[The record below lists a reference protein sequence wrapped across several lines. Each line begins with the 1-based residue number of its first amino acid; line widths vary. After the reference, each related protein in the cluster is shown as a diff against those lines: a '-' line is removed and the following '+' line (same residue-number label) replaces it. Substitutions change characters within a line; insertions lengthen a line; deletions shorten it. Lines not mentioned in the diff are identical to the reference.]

1 MMRRILIN
9 YAELRNAAMRAGYAG
24 AIPLDDAL
32 AVFTNRQVDSREL
45 NGSLEP
51 LVKIDPQQGKVLV
64 LRHLGGR
71 SMQESAEVLGLS
83 PAAVKCEWNTASLW
97 LARRWKG

>member
-9 YAELRNAAMRAGYAG
+9 YAELRNAAKRDGYAG
-24 AIPLDDAL
+24 AITLDDAL

-51 LVKIDPQQGKVLV
+51 LVKIDPRQWKVVV
-64 LRHLGGR
+64 LRYLGGR
-71 SMQESAEVLGLS
+71 SIQETAAVLGLS
-83 PAAVKCEWNTASLW
+83 PATVKCEWNTPSLW